1 MNILFGG
8 FYVFSKGGV
17 LRYVTRKGGILGFP
31 KGGNW
36 TGANQVRICY
46 DRRHEGVDEPMA
58 LSIRLETDRDFEE
71 AARLRASIRVFKDDH
86 MVDSGGIVLRFD
98 DSTVVVQ
105 SSVSEIAYHARRDC
119 EFFMVRQ
126 R

>member
-1 MNILFGG
+1 
-8 FYVFSKGGV
+8 
-17 LRYVTRKGGILGFP
+17 
-31 KGGNW
+31 
-36 TGANQVRICY
+36 
-46 DRRHEGVDEPMA
+46 MA

-71 AARLRASIRVFKDDH
+71 AARRQAPIRVFKNDH
-86 MVDSGGIVLRFD
+86 MIDSGGIVLRFD

-105 SSVSEIAYHARRDC
+105 TSVSELTYHARRDC